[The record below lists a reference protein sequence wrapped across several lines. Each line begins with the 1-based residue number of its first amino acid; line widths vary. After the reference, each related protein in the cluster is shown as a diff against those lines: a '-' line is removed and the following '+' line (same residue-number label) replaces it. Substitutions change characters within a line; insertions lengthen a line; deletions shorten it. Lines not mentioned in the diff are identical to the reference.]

1 VLQVQKR
8 RVKKEKNYKN
18 TKKMSKSTPFPIAP
32 CPFPFPFALVL
43 FLARDILFSSV
54 PVPEFHFRWNLD
66 NISFPLS
73 LVGIYAYAVAVL
85 VMARKLGK

>member
-1 VLQVQKR
+1 
-8 RVKKEKNYKN
+8 
-18 TKKMSKSTPFPIAP
+18 MSKSTPFPIAP

-54 PVPEFHFRWNLD
+54 PVPEFHLRWNLD